1 MLFGAGIVRAAKE
14 VELAPLE
21 WRRERNLASSGLA
34 LQVDLTRLA
43 MKDALLG
50 NEIDGDVLEVRQP
63 VPLDGWNGKE
73 RSPDVSLEE
82 PRSQPGRRCTGSHCR
97 GPSRCQRCRL
107 GMA

>member
-63 VPLDGWNGKE
+63 VPLDGRNGKE
-73 RSPDVSLEE
+73 RGPDVGLI
-82 PRSQPGRRCTGSHCR
+82 RCMIK
-97 GPSRCQRCRL
+97 RL
-107 GMA
+107 RQQLTLLLPLCPLVA